1 MNKHPSTDEMR
12 ARYERAQDLYQERD
26 RLNANSMKA
35 VKDPLKMARNA
46 TPLPVWIGHSDSFWY
61 ERQFETGREYRL
73 IDAEKGTNELAFD
86 HNLFAKLLASASG
99 ETVNAEHLPISSV
112 KIHEGNDRIEFV
124 AFDKRWLFENNTV
137 TEIITASADTK
148 KSVMGDLAASSLV
161 SPDGKRAVFTRDYNL
176 WLKDLSSGEEWALT
190 EDGEEFYDYA
200 VGGSAWAFPMTY
212 DIQARWSP
220 DSRRLFTL
228 QKDRRQVKEMPV
240 MQYVP
245 RDGTVRPQVDS
256 YRVAHPGDEHV
267 EEYRLFS
274 IEVDSGR
281 IQDVDYKRVPTTR
294 NSAGFFEVDLGW
306 WGKDSRLAYFIDV
319 DRYYK
324 YARLVEFNTDT
335 GKTRILFEETS
346 DTRVRFMLHGDALP
360 NFLPLPDTNELLWY
374 SERSG
379 WGHFYLYDLV
389 TGELKKTVTEGN
401 WAVRDVVRYEEKRR
415 ELFITTS
422 GRNLDRDPY
431 YRDLVRV
438 NIDTGSMATIVESD
452 HEYLTI
458 TPREITGMFGGA
470 GAISSNGVSPTGNF
484 AVVTRSRI
492 DEAPVSYLFSRGG
505 KQLLEIESADISGL
519 PHDWQW
525 PEPVKVK
532 AADGETDI
540 YGAIY
545 RPRGFSPDKSY
556 PIIDH
561 GFNVP
566 DTPFVPKGSF
576 TCTSGFGFGF
586 YEPFALAELGF
597 IVVQIDGR
605 GLPYRSREFMD
616 ETYGSANASNNL
628 ADHVAGIKQLAERYP
643 YMDINR
649 VGITTATGG
658 AGGLQGLLHHPEF
671 FKVGVQDTLPDSRL
685 WSCTMWGDMFE
696 GPLPNSY
703 TPLEELVSNMK
714 GKLLLMHN
722 MFDPSTPVAATFRVV
737 HALQEAGKDF
747 DLIVEPKPKSFRGL
761 SPYQIRRAWDHMVR
775 HLLGVEPPKEFRL
788 TTDK

>member
-1 MNKHPSTDEMR
+1 MNNHPTTDEMQ
-12 ARYERAQDLYQERD
+12 ARYERAKEFYQEGST
-26 RLNANSMKA
+26 LIENSMLA
-35 VKDPLKMARNA
+35 VKAPLTIARN
-46 TPLPVWIGHSDSFWY
+46 TTLLPVWIGDSDSFWY

-73 IDAEKGTNELAFD
+73 VDANKGSNELAFD
-86 HNLFAKLLASASG
+86 HSVFAKSLASVSG
-99 ETVNAEHLPISSV
+99 EPVNAEHLPISSV
-112 KIHEGNDRIEFV
+112 KIREENKGMEFV
-124 AFDKRWLFENNTV
+124 AFDKRWLYEKNMV
-137 TEIITASADTK
+137 AEIITASADTK

-176 WLKDLSSGEEWALT
+176 WLKDLSSGEERALT
-190 EDGEEFYDYA
+190 DDGEEFYDYA
-200 VGGSAWAFPMTY
+200 VGGSAWGFPMTY

-220 DSRRLFTL
+220 DSSRLFSV

-245 RDGTVRPQVDS
+245 QDGAVRPQVDS
-256 YRVAHPGDEHV
+256 YRIGHPGDEHV

-324 YARLVEFNTDT
+324 YVRLVEFNTDT
-335 GKTRILFEETS
+335 GKARILFEES
-346 DTRVRFMLHGDALP
+346 SNTRVRFMLNGDALP
-360 NFLPLPDTNELLWY
+360 NFVPLPETNELLWY

-379 WGHFYLYDLV
+379 WAHFYLYDLT
-389 TGELKKTVTEGN
+389 TGELKNAVTQGD
-401 WAVRDVVRYEEKRR
+401 WVARDFVRFDEKRR

-422 GRNLDRDPY
+422 GRDKDRDPY
-431 YRDLVRV
+431 FRDLVRV
-438 NIDTGSMATIVESD
+438 NIDTGEMMTIVEGD
-452 HEYLTI
+452 HEYITI
-458 TPREITGMFGGA
+458 THREVTALFGGA

-492 DEAPVSYLFSRGG
+492 DEVPVSYLFDRDGQ
-505 KQLLEIESADISGL
+505 QLLELETADISGL
-519 PHDWQW
+519 PQDWRW
-525 PEPVKVK
+525 PEPVKIK
-532 AADGETDI
+532 ADDGETDI

-545 RPRGFSPDKSY
+545 RPRNFSPEKSY

-561 GFNVP
+561 GFNVA
-566 DTPFVPKGSF
+566 DMPFVPKGSF
-576 TCTSGFGFGF
+576 TNTASFGCMF

-605 GLPYRSREFMD
+605 GLPYRSRDFMD
-616 ETYGSANASNNL
+616 EAYGSANASNNL

-643 YMDINR
+643 YMDSDR
-649 VGITTATGG
+649 VGIITATGG

-685 WSCTMWGDMFE
+685 WGSTMWGDMFE
-696 GPLPNSY
+696 GPLPTSY

-722 MFDPSTPVAATFRVV
+722 MLDPSTPVAATFRVV
-737 HALQEAGKDF
+737 HALQQAGKDF
-747 DLIVEPKPKSFRGL
+747 DLIVEPQPEFIRGL

-775 HLLGVEPPKEFRL
+775 HLLGVEPPEEFKL
-788 TTDK
+788 TTD

>member
-1 MNKHPSTDEMR
+1 MNNHPTTDEMQ
-12 ARYERAQDLYQERD
+12 ARYERAKEFYQEGST
-26 RLNANSMKA
+26 LIENSMLA
-35 VKDPLKMARNA
+35 VKAPLTIARN
-46 TPLPVWIGHSDSFWY
+46 TTLLPVWIGDSDSFWY

-73 IDAEKGTNELAFD
+73 VDANKGSNELAFD
-86 HNLFAKLLASASG
+86 HSVFAKSLASVSG

-112 KIHEGNDRIEFV
+112 KIREENKGMEFV
-124 AFDKRWLFENNTV
+124 AFDKRWLYKNNTV

-161 SPDGKRAVFTRDYNL
+161 SPDGKKAVFTRDYNL
-176 WLKDLSSGEEWALT
+176 WLKDLSSGEERALT

-220 DSRRLFTL
+220 DSSRLFTL

-245 RDGTVRPQVDS
+245 QDAAVRPQVDS
-256 YRVAHPGDEHV
+256 YRIAHPGDEHV
-267 EEYRLFS
+267 EEYRLLS
-274 IEVDSGR
+274 VDVESGLV
-281 IQDVDYKRVPTTR
+281 QDVDYRRVPTTR

-335 GKTRILFEETS
+335 GKTRILFEETAS
-346 DTRVRFMLHGDALP
+346 TRVRLFLNGDALP
-360 NFLPLPDTNELLWY
+360 NFVPLPDTNELLWY

-379 WGHFYLYDLV
+379 WAHFYLYDLV
-389 TGELKKTVTEGN
+389 TGEMKNAITEGD
-401 WAVRDVVRYEEKRR
+401 WVVRDFVRFDKKRR
-415 ELFITTS
+415 ELFVTTS
-422 GRNLDRDPY
+422 GRHEDRDPY
-431 YRDLVRV
+431 YRDLIRV
-438 NIDTGSMATIVESD
+438 NIDTGEMATMVESD

-458 TPREITGMFGGA
+458 TPREMGGMFGGA
-470 GAISSNGVSPTGNF
+470 GAISSNGISPTGNF

-492 DEAPVSYLFSRGG
+492 DEAPVSVLFDRHG
-505 KQLLEIESADISGL
+505 KQLLEIEAADLTGL
-519 PHDWQW
+519 PHDWRW
-525 PEPVKVK
+525 PEPIKVK

-545 RPRGFSPDKSY
+545 RPRDFSPDKSY

-561 GFNVP
+561 CYNVA

-576 TCTSGFGFGF
+576 NNGTAFGCWF

-605 GLPYRSREFMD
+605 GLPYRSRDFMD
-616 ETYGSANASNNL
+616 ETYGSANASNDL
-628 ADHVAGIKQLAERYP
+628 ADHVAGIKELAERYP
-643 YMDINR
+643 YMDTDH
-649 VGITTATGG
+649 VGIITATGG

-685 WSCTMWGDMFE
+685 WSSTMWGDMFE

-722 MFDPSTPVAATFRVV
+722 MLDPSTPVAATFRVV
-737 HALQEAGKDF
+737 HALQQAGKDF
-747 DLIVEPKPKSFRGL
+747 DLIVEPQPEFIRGL

-775 HLLGVEPPKEFRL
+775 HLLGVEPPEEFRL
-788 TTDK
+788 TAD